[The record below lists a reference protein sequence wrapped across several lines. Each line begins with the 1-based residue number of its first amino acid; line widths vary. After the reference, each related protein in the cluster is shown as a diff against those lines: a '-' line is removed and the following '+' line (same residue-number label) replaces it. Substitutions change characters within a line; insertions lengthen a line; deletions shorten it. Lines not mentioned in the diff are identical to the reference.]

1 MVDVLAIEQGK
12 ANKFSNIAH
21 YFRRRPRLEELV
33 LGLRRP
39 IAVGADIIP
48 HKLKS
53 LGEDE
58 AFLEA

>member
-1 MVDVLAIEQGK
+1 MDELAIELGK
-12 ANKFSNIAH
+12 ANKFSDIAH
-21 YFRRRPRLEELV
+21 NLRRRPRLEELV

-39 IAVGADIIP
+39 ISVGADIVP

>member
-1 MVDVLAIEQGK
+1 LGK
-12 ANKFSNIAH
+12 ANKFSDIAH
-21 YFRRRPRLEELV
+21 NLRRRPRLEELV

-39 IAVGADIIP
+39 ISVGADIVP